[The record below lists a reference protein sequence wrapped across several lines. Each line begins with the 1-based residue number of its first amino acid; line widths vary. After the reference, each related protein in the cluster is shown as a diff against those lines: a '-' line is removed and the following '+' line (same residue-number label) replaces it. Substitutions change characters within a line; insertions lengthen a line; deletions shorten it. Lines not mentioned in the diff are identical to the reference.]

1 MIMMLE
7 TVVLRVFSY
16 HGPGILN
23 SYIYVTNL
31 ILFPSPAAPDSPDCC
46 ALILTLLS
54 YLLIMVTLPISLCMC
69 IKVFPQLLPC

>member
-69 IKVFPQLLPC
+69 IKVFPQLLLC

>member
-1 MIMMLE
+1 MMLE

-31 ILFPSPAAPDSPDCC
+31 ILFLSPAAPDSPDCC

-69 IKVFPQLLPC
+69 IKVFPQLLLC